1 MCQVCSPIRHVD
13 IDRLKFLCSG
23 RWWCIPLI
31 FSSHNYITNY
41 GKSSYMELKNKIK
54 EFFFSWKKKPIVRII
69 EADRITAGPNNRDSP
84 SAQPISLSLQ
94 AMNATNKLWI
104 VVRSSY
110 YFLSDFFPRDQ
121 LTNFARSRPVSS
133 SFRSR
138 MSRGN
143 DWSSSH
149 ELLMDPHVPHLA
161 MLHVYVCVFFYI

>member
-1 MCQVCSPIRHVD
+1 MKKKSTVMCQVCSPIRHVD

-31 FSSHNYITNY
+31 FSSRNYITNY

-94 AMNATNKLWI
+94 QWMPQTNCELLFE
-104 VVRSSY
+104 VRTTSFLISS
-110 YFLSDFFPRDQ
+110 LG
-121 LTNFARSRPVSS
+121 TNWLISLDLDRSRRHFVHECLEVMTDRPV
-133 SFRSR
+133 
-138 MSRGN
+138 MS
-143 DWSSSH
+143 
-149 ELLMDPHVPHLA
+149 
-161 MLHVYVCVFFYI
+161 C